1 MTEFLVRRFVKD
13 YNQVKRARVRT
24 AYGILASGVGIFCN
38 LLLFAVKFTV
48 GLFLNSISV
57 LSDAFNNLSD
67 AASSIISYVGVK
79 MAGRPA
85 DKDHPFGHG
94 RIEYVAA
101 LIVSFLVIE
110 VGWTFMKTS
119 FGKIRNPEELSF
131 HVSSVIILSLSVTV
145 KLWLAFFNKKLGKR
159 IDSRVM
165 EATAADSLGDV
176 LVTSATIV
184 SVALYGIFGIN
195 IDGVIGMAVSVAVI
209 LAGIGIAK
217 DTLKPLIG
225 EAIDP
230 SLYRKI
236 KGFTE
241 NYPGILGTH
250 DLLVHSYGPSTNMA
264 SIHAEVDAHESMEE
278 IHEIIDQ
285 IEREAKE
292 QLGVLLVIHMD
303 PVECGDVVSEE
314 YREAV
319 LNILDELDGRIT
331 LHDFRMADGRRQ
343 IQLFFDIVV
352 PYEMADREVER
363 ITSILE
369 ERLKAYDRRLQCVIT
384 IDKSYVGE

>member
-13 YNQVKRARVRT
+13 YNQVKRAKVRT

-38 LLLFAVKFTV
+38 LLLFAVKLTV

-79 MAGRPA
+79 MAERPA

-131 HVSSVIILSLSVTV
+131 HVVSVIILSLSVTV

-184 SVALYGIFGIN
+184 SVALYGIFKIN
-195 IDGVIGMAVSVAVI
+195 IDGFIGMAVSVAVI

-236 KGFTE
+236 KEFTE
-241 NYPGILGTH
+241 SYPGILGTH

-314 YREAV
+314 YREVV

-331 LHDFRMADGRRQ
+331 LHDFRLADGRRQ
-343 IQLFFDIVV
+343 VQLFFDIVV
-352 PYEMADREVER
+352 PYEMADREVEHV
-363 ITSILE
+363 TAVLE
-369 ERLKAYDRRLQCVIT
+369 ERLKDYDRRIRCVIT